1 MNGSTSRRLRV
12 GGVLVAGM
20 AASTVLAG
28 GVPARAVDC
37 TGFFDANGDGR
48 ADLPVGAPNED
59 VSGAVNAGS
68 VTILMGTASGSYTGT
83 GSTRIVQDQIGDHSE
98 AQDRMG
104 ASIAIVDWNPAVDS
118 CPDLAIG
125 IPGENGSR
133 GRVIV
138 VLSSTSG
145 LNLGQRV
152 ILGQGVGGAS
162 DSAEAGDRFG
172 EAMVASGVAVSG
184 TAQALAVG
192 TPGEDVG
199 TAADAGV
206 VMAFR
211 FSSSNG
217 LISRAGRVVRQGAN
231 GIPDTPEAGD
241 GFGSSLAE
249 TGGLPNQVSV
259 VGVPGEDIG
268 GVTDAGMVH
277 ELDGGLATHFV
288 TLHQNSPRV
297 PDSNEAGDRFGAA
310 VGFAPGPCA
319 GAMFFAA
326 LMIGAPGENI
336 GGASDAGT
344 VTMLEPENSADV
356 GNLIRQGAGG
366 IPDQLEAGDR
376 FGSSITTVGVET
388 AVGAPGED
396 VGTASDG
403 GAVVLAHIGC
413 GPGEPFEERDV
424 VVLHGRLF
432 TENSS
437 GVPDAA
443 EDGDQFGGRLAAA
456 RDTSFNERLIVAAT
470 RENVATRAGA
480 GAVFA
485 FPLNAEARV
494 ATGSGSAYSQ
504 NTTGVPD
511 TAEANDNFGLGLNA
525 GLG

>member
-1 MNGSTSRRLRV
+1 MRV

-20 AASTVLAG
+20 VASTVLAG

-37 TGFFDANGDGR
+37 NGFFDANGDGR

-104 ASIAIVDWNPAVDS
+104 ASVAVVDWNPSVDA

-125 IPGENGSR
+125 IPGENGGR

-138 VLSSTSG
+138 VLSSSSG
-145 LNLGQRV
+145 LNLAQRV
-152 ILGQGVGGAS
+152 VLGQGVGGAS
-162 DSAEAGDRFG
+162 DTAEAGDHFG
-172 EAMVASGVAVSG
+172 ETMIASGVSVAG

-199 TAADAGV
+199 TAVDAGV

-217 LISRAGRVVRQGAN
+217 TMSRAGRVVRQGAN

-249 TGGLPNQVSV
+249 TGGNSNQVSV

-268 GVTDAGMVH
+268 GVSDAGMVH
-277 ELDGGLATHFV
+277 ELDGGLATHFT

-297 PDSNEAGDRFGAA
+297 PDSNESGDRFGAA

-319 GAMFFAA
+319 GAFFFAA
-326 LMIGAPGENI
+326 LMIGAPGENL
-336 GGASDAGT
+336 GGANDAGA
-344 VTMLEPENSADV
+344 VTMLEPENSADI
-356 GNLIRQGAGG
+356 GNLIREGSGG

-376 FGSSITTVGVET
+376 FGASIATVGVEV
-388 AVGAPGED
+388 AIGAPGED
-396 VGTASDG
+396 VGAASDG

-413 GPGEPFEERDV
+413 GPGDPFEERDV

-432 TENSS
+432 TENSA
-437 GVPDAA
+437 GVPDSA
-443 EDGDQFGGRLAAA
+443 EDGDQFGGRVASAQGA
-456 RDTSFNERLIVAAT
+456 SSERLIVAAT
-470 RENVATRAGA
+470 RENVAGKVGA

-485 FPLNAEARV
+485 FLVNDEGRV
-494 ATGSGSAYSQ
+494 ATGSGLAYTQ
-504 NTTGVPD
+504 DTAGVPD
-511 TAEANDNFGLGLNA
+511 TAEANDNFGLGLSA
-525 GLG
+525 HL